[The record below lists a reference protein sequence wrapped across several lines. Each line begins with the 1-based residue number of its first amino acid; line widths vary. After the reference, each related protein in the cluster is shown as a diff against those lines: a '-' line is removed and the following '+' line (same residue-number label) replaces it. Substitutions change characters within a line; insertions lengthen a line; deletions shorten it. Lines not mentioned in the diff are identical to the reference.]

1 MMNKQ
6 QNILVDAH
14 DDVEDSW
21 KEVYDLSEVIMREPG
36 NVNAY
41 RLRGVHYRD
50 MCDYQKAIDDLSEA
64 IRLDPADAYGYGLR
78 GDVLGR
84 MEA

>member
-21 KEVYDLSEVIMREPG
+21 KEVGDLGKVIMREPE
-36 NVNAY
+36 NVDAY
-41 RLRGVHYRD
+41 RLRGVLYRY
-50 MCDYQKAIDDLSEA
+50 MCDYQKAISDFSEGVM
-64 IRLDPADAYGYGLR
+64 RYPADAHAYDLR
-78 GDVLGR
+78 GDVFAR
-84 MEA
+84 ME